1 MFAPNILALGDATK
15 PCIIALPVTGRMSPY
30 LCQNT
35 RKTHVKST
43 KAQCRVLDLRSGRH
57 CVVSLS
63 KTLYPLLSN
72 DTENIAGM
80 TGILLTGI
88 KESGLMITYL

>member
-1 MFAPNILALGDATK
+1 MLAPNILALGDATK

-35 RKTHVKST
+35 RKTCVLPYVKSA
-43 KAQCRVLDLRSGRH
+43 KVQCRVLDLRPWMH

-72 DTENIAGM
+72 DTGNIAGM
-80 TGILLTGI
+80 TGILLTG
-88 KESGLMITYL
+88 T